1 MRYPQ
6 IDPVLVHMG
15 PLQLRWYG
23 LMYIIGFIVAYF
35 VIMDLCR
42 RRKLPMTKTEVEDLI
57 TYCILGL
64 VIGARVG
71 YCLIYNPGY
80 YLSHPLKFLAVWE
93 GGMSFHGGLAG
104 LILTG
109 WIFSISR
116 KKPFLMLADLGAIG
130 ATPGLFF
137 GRIGNFINAELYGRV
152 TNAPWGMIFPN
163 GGPLPRHPSQIYE
176 ALSEGLLLFI
186 IVYLVSRKV
195 SIYGMLFGVFLTCY
209 GIIRFSLEFFR
220 EPDPQLGFVIGPFTM
235 GQLLCMIMVVIGL
248 FLISWRLKSR
258 EV

>member
-6 IDPVLVHMG
+6 IDPVLIHMG

-23 LMYIIGFIVAYF
+23 LMYIIGFMVAYF

-42 RRKLPMTKTEVEDLI
+42 RRKLPMTKTDVEDLI

-80 YLSHPLKFLAVWE
+80 YLAHPLKFLAVWE

-104 LILTG
+104 LVLTG

-116 KKPFLMLADLGAIG
+116 KKPFLMLTDLGAIG

-195 SIYGMLFGVFLTCY
+195 SVHGMLFAVFLSCY

-235 GQLLCMIMVVIGL
+235 GQILCMIMVVIGL
-248 FLISWRLKSR
+248 FLIGWLLKSR